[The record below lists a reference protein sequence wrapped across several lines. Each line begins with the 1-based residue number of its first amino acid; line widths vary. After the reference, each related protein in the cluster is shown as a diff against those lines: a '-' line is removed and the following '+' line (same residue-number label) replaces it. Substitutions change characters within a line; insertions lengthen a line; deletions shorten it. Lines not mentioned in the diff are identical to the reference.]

1 MAKNPNLKLTKVL
14 ISLHRNIYKKWQQG
28 KYRQQ
33 QMHKWSHQIKNIVPH
48 WPNME
53 HLAVVGTKIS
63 EPQEPDQKEP
73 EKAASV
79 EDRLKIQ
86 SSSSGLFHQYKLSL
100 DINGIP
106 MEFCEH
112 EGIKKF
118 RLFFEYDICSSDIM
132 VDFLNFENRG
142 TATLR
147 ISWKKLEKFRLFRNF
162 TNEPWEQHGFYFSR
176 QELVLL
182 PGTRVNLPFWFKTR
196 NAGNYSESWE
206 LVTAPRMWS
215 EDYQVILV
223 LESYAYFKNL
233 QKEVDLIVKYIDMEA
248 KNIVM
253 KDILDELLESVKYTE
268 TPTVTCYYGEP
279 HLFEIANL
287 VNGRPLFL
295 FNEKM
300 VEELKLI
307 YDSVKIDDCTC
318 GWNYSI
324 KQLQMLTHEK
334 DVTMYGEKILSAILD
349 KLLRIEK
356 ELKEKPAGATKQSK
370 EDKKGSKS
378 SKSSKS
384 KKGKKAKKSE
394 SSEKEPEI
402 TETKELRPEQP
413 YEYSNQLQLQ
423 NTLRK
428 FDSPVIIN
436 TDREKFA
443 ACFHVLG
450 AYFNKMCHELSDLE
464 IRKNIAK
471 TSFYPVAKNKLVHLS
486 AYPERKVYEYFE
498 HNYVPAHE
506 YDDYYPFETNKKP
519 KKLRDI
525 PSEDVEATY
534 VAYFNKPLRKKVD
547 KEDKTKKK
555 GDKGKKKKKDDK
567 KSKSSKKSS
576 TPSGKKGKQSKE
588 KLVRKEVSIVS
599 FNPYGEDFQYVA
611 ENEPEEEFKPGEDVV
626 LLKAE
631 EEDYQYNQYL
641 IVYSCLGHAVD
652 ALVDTLESFEC
663 VVPYPTIDVIQ
674 SQFPHDGPEPVKKPE
689 TESCG
694 GEPPKIED
702 LVERKEVK

>member
-1 MAKNPNLKLTKVL
+1 M
-14 ISLHRNIYKKWQQG
+14 
-28 KYRQQ
+28 
-33 QMHKWSHQIKNIVPH
+33 
-48 WPNME
+48 
-53 HLAVVGTKIS
+53 
-63 EPQEPDQKEP
+63 
-73 EKAASV
+73 
-79 EDRLKIQ
+79 
-86 SSSSGLFHQYKLSL
+86 
-100 DINGIP
+100 
-106 MEFCEH
+106 
-112 EGIKKF
+112 
-118 RLFFEYDICSSDIM
+118 
-132 VDFLNFENRG
+132 
-142 TATLR
+142 
-147 ISWKKLEKFRLFRNF
+147 
-162 TNEPWEQHGFYFSR
+162 
-176 QELVLL
+176 
-182 PGTRVNLPFWFKTR
+182 
-196 NAGNYSESWE
+196 
-206 LVTAPRMWS
+206 
-215 EDYQVILV
+215 
-223 LESYAYFKNL
+223 
-233 QKEVDLIVKYIDMEA
+233 
-248 KNIVM
+248 
-253 KDILDELLESVKYTE
+253 
-268 TPTVTCYYGEP
+268 
-279 HLFEIANL
+279 
-287 VNGRPLFL
+287 
-295 FNEKM
+295 
-300 VEELKLI
+300 KLI
-307 YDSVKIDDCTC
+307 YDSVKIDDCAC

-370 EDKKGSKS
+370 EEKKGNKS

-423 NTLRK
+423 TLRK
-428 FDSPVIIN
+428 FDSRVIIN
-436 TDREKFA
+436 TNREKFA

-464 IRKNIAK
+464 IRKNIPK
-471 TSFYPVAKNKLVHLS
+471 TSFYPVAKNKLVALS

-506 YDDYYPFETNKKP
+506 YDDFYPFETNKKP

-534 VAYFNKPLRKKVD
+534 VAYFNKPLPKKGD

-576 TPSGKKGKQSKE
+576 IPSGKRSKQSKE

-611 ENEPEEEFKPGEDVV
+611 ENEPDEEFKPGEDVV

-663 VVPYPTIDVIQ
+663 VVPYPTVDVIQ